1 MTPFKSAREFAQ
13 ALADGKKLVK
23 IPEGTFVTL
32 DQDGC
37 LRDASGGYYAAD
49 VFRFAYYA
57 LAPEPPQ
64 VVEFEAEW
72 MLNNESDWFYPIPE
86 NGLRQHVQR
95 LAGKRW
101 RIVATEVKG

>member
-32 DQDGC
+32 DQDGY

-64 VVEFEAEW
+64 VVEFELDCVE
-72 MLNNESDWFYPIPE
+72 LYPADAMTSLDSE
-86 NGLRQHVQR
+86 AMGKLDN
-95 LAGKRW
+95 KRW